1 MSEETPSTQPA
12 PEEKEPEKKEPEEK
26 EPKKESASKKKLP
39 KIPPGFLGSPTG
51 IILLILLGIS
61 AVLDWIPLVGQF
73 LSLPFKVFYFI
84 LFYTTFKPSLLKE
97 IITPLIIDNIP
108 ILNILPWS
116 LIFFLRFLGLL
127 PKGPF

>member
-1 MSEETPSTQPA
+1 MPEESAPA
-12 PEEKEPEKKEPEEK
+12 PAPAPTPAPKPITKKGG
-26 EPKKESASKKKLP
+26 LP
-39 KIPPGFLGSPTG
+39 SKIPPGFLGSPTG